1 MAPWDGIWVSFIP
14 MSSPPFT
21 PPHSLHSRHT
31 DERPLSLLSSP
42 VSSALTCQLSVWL
55 LHLSFRPF
63 LKYTFSVILSLKTP
77 FISATLC
84 ILCNHLYLQSIQISA
99 FSISA
104 WSPLKQS
111 PDKSLH
117 TELIWEFNPR
127 GAEGQGQVKERGKK
141 GRASKDAQSRWL
153 SPWCF
158 WMPLGEHLGSGY
170 QNYTPSG
177 INKKHLLTPSCL
189 HFGVMHLLKIP
200 WAARR

>member
-1 MAPWDGIWVSFIP
+1 MGSGSP
-14 MSSPPFT
+14 SSQC
-21 PPHSLHSRHT
+21 PH
-31 DERPLSLLSSP
+31 LL
-42 VSSALTCQLSVWL
+42 L
-55 LHLSFRPF
+55 LRL
-63 LKYTFSVILSLKTP
+63 
-77 FISATLC
+77 TLC
-84 ILCNHLYLQSIQISA
+84 IPDTLMKGLCLYYHLLYLQHSHVNSPCDYCISPSGLFSNTPSQWYFPWKLHLYLQSIQISA

-141 GRASKDAQSRWL
+141 GRASKDEQSRWL

-189 HFGVMHLLKIP
+189 HFGVMHLLKVP